1 MKKLLIIIF
10 LFQSFFSVAQKK
22 EIKKIKEEFIVQLNK
37 NQSADSIYK
46 EYNSNGEIL
55 SEGNWIFKN
64 NAYKKTN
71 IKKVL
76 SDTEL
81 NIQIIKDKE
90 GNIIS
95 KTEYFTDKDYQRDLQ
110 GLILRYEIMLYNQKN
125 LFKKYVY
132 HSQVDTTDA
141 GREELNYIRTS
152 GDEIAYK
159 KGYKKL
165 NKKFIKY
172 YLKKTSEEEYDENNK
187 LFHYLDLFD
196 RKAYEYIYD
205 DNGNQIGYYLYEEK
219 PRHDNYFLSWFENNF
234 EDTIFNKENLKDEYS
249 IKYKHDEFGNWII
262 QNVYSKNGKL
272 FEKTERHLVYF

>member
-10 LFQSFFSVAQKK
+10 LFQSFFPVAQRK

-37 NQSADSIYK
+37 NQAADSIYK

-95 KTEYFTDKDYQRDLQ
+95 KTEYFTDKDYQRNLQ

-205 DNGNQIGYYLYEEK
+205 DHGNQIGYYLYEEK
-219 PRHDNYFLSWFENNF
+219 PRRDNYFLSWFENNF
-234 EDTIFNKENLKDEYS
+234 EDTIFDKENLKDEYS
-249 IKYKHDEFGNWII
+249 IKYQYDEFGNWII
-262 QNVYSKNGKL
+262 QNVYSKSGEL
-272 FEKTERHLVYF
+272 FEKTEKHLVYI